1 MVCLHWP
8 ARQAISELEKMVAR
22 HDDDTLLL
30 AVNPMYDS
38 LHSDQ
43 RYLALLRRV
52 GLPLPEA
59 GAVSQ

>member
-1 MVCLHWP
+1 
-8 ARQAISELEKMVAR
+8 MVAR